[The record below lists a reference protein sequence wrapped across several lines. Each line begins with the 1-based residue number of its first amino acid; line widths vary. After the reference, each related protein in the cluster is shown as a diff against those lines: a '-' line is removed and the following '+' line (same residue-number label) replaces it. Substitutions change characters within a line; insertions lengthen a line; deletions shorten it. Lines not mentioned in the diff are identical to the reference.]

1 MPGPALSPLEREE
14 IRAFLVDDPIVAFAS
29 IAVTLGRDASTIS
42 REVGRNGGRERYR
55 AVGAQQRADE
65 ESKRPR
71 RSLLIADP
79 VLACLVRADLDE
91 GFSPAACAARLR
103 RSGAGAICHE
113 TIYRSVFDGSLG
125 LKPSECLR
133 TRRPRRRRRRSKAQ
147 TTHVLGTFTKI
158 ADRPATVEDR
168 VEAGHWE
175 GDLIIGAK
183 NASAV
188 VTLVERTSRFTL
200 LGDMPCGYRPDDT
213 LACLSELFDTVPQN
227 LRGSLTWDRGSEM
240 AGWSQLESYFDMPVY
255 FADAHSPWQ
264 RGSNENQNRQV
275 RFWLPKGSRLDD
287 VTPEE
292 LASITNVLNHQPRR
306 MFGWETSAERYA
318 AAACTDR

>member
-1 MPGPALSPLEREE
+1 MPGLALSPLEREE
-14 IRAFLVDDPIVAFAS
+14 IRACLVDDPLVGFAS
-29 IAVTLGRDASTIS
+29 IAIVLGRDASTIS

-55 AVGAQQRADE
+55 ATGAQHRADHE
-65 ESKRPR
+65 RKRSR
-71 RSLLIADP
+71 QSLLAADP
-79 VLACLVRADLDE
+79 VLACLVRADLDQ
-91 GFSPAACAARLR
+91 GFSPAASAARLR
-103 RSGAGAICHE
+103 RSGAGSICHE
-113 TIYRSVFDGSLG
+113 TIYRSVLDGSLG
-125 LKPSECLR
+125 LKPAECLR
-133 TRRPRRRRRRSKAQ
+133 TRRPRRRRRRSKAKS
-147 TTHVLGTFTKI
+147 THVLGNFTKI
-158 ADRPATVEDR
+158 AARPATIEDR

-200 LGDMPCGYRPDDT
+200 LGDMPCGYRPEDT
-213 LACLSELFDTVPQN
+213 LACLSELFDTVPMS

-240 AGWSQLESYFDMPVY
+240 AGWPQLESFFDMPVY

-275 RFWLPKGSRLDD
+275 RFWLPKGSRLDN

>member
-65 ESKRPR
+65 EGKRPR
-71 RSLLIADP
+71 PSLLIADP

-91 GFSPAACAARLR
+91 GFSPAGCAARLR

-125 LKPSECLR
+125 VKPTECLR
-133 TRRPRRRRRRSKAQ
+133 TRRPRRRRRRSKAT

-158 ADRPATVEDR
+158 ADRPATVEGR

-213 LACLSELFDTVPQN
+213 LACLSELFDSVPQN
-227 LRGSLTWDRGSEM
+227 LRRSLTWDRGSET
-240 AGWSQLESYFDMPVY
+240 AGWPQLESFFAMPVY

-275 RFWLPKGSRLDD
+275 RFWLPKGSPLGA

>member
-29 IAVTLGRDASTIS
+29 IAITLGRDASTIS

-55 AVGAQQRADE
+55 AVGAQQRADA

-71 RSLLIADP
+71 QSLLIADS

-91 GFSPAACAARLR
+91 GFSPAGCAARLR

-125 LKPSECLR
+125 LKPTECLR

-213 LACLSELFDTVPQN
+213 LACLSEQFDSVPAN

-240 AGWSQLESYFDMPVY
+240 AGWPQLESFFDMPVY

-287 VTPEE
+287 VTPED

-306 MFGWETSAERYA
+306 MFG
-318 AAACTDR
+318 

>member
-29 IAVTLGRDASTIS
+29 IALSLGRDASTIS

-55 AVGAQQRADE
+55 AVGAQRRADKE
-65 ESKRPR
+65 ARRPR
-71 RSLLIADP
+71 VHLLIADP
-79 VLACLVRADLDE
+79 VLACLVRADLDQ
-91 GFSPAACAARLR
+91 GFSPAGCAARLR
-103 RSGAGAICHE
+103 RSGAGTICHE

-125 LKPSECLR
+125 LKPTECLR
-133 TRRPRRRRRRSKAQ
+133 TRRPRRRRRRSEAKS
-147 TTHVLGTFTKI
+147 THVLGTFTKI
-158 ADRPATVEDR
+158 ADRPASVEDR
-168 VEAGHWE
+168 IEAGHWE

-213 LACLSELFDTVPQN
+213 LACLSELFDTVPDN
-227 LRGSLTWDRGSEM
+227 LRRSLTWDRGSEM
-240 AGWSQLESYFDMPVY
+240 AEWHQLESFFDMPVY

-275 RFWLPKGSRLDD
+275 RFWLPKGSPLGD
-287 VTPEE
+287 VTPGE
-292 LASITNVLNHQPRR
+292 LTSITNVLNHQPRR
-306 MFGWETSAERYA
+306 MFGWETSAERYD

>member
-71 RSLLIADP
+71 LSLLIADP

-91 GFSPAACAARLR
+91 GFSPAGCAARLR

-125 LKPSECLR
+125 LKPTECLR
-133 TRRPRRRRRRSKAQ
+133 TRRPRRRRRRSKAE

-213 LACLSELFDTVPQN
+213 LACLSELFDTVPAN

-240 AGWSQLESYFDMPVY
+240 AGWPQLESFFDMPVY

-287 VTPEE
+287 VTAEE
-292 LASITNVLNHQPRR
+292 LASITNVLNHPPRR